1 MTKWQK
7 RYLDL
12 AKYISTWSKDPST
25 KCGSVITDRYNR
37 IISTGF
43 NGFPQGIQDDDRLK
57 DRNTKYEMIVHAEQ
71 NAVLFA
77 KQDLHECTIFT
88 WPYQPCAHCA
98 AMIIQA
104 GITKVI
110 SPQMITKRWEGS
122 FKLANDMFKE
132 ANIETIYIGQKP

>member
-1 MTKWQK
+1 MNKWDQ

-25 KCGSVITDRYNR
+25 KCGAVITDKYNR

-71 NAVLFA
+71 NSILFA
-77 KQDLHECTIFT
+77 KQDLHSCAIYT
-88 WPYQPCAHCA
+88 WPYQPCSVCA
-98 AMIIQA
+98 AVIVQA
-104 GITKVI
+104 GIQRVI
-110 SPQMITKRWEGS
+110 SPQISAKRWEVS

-132 ANIETIYIGQKP
+132 ANVETTYIGQKS